1 MELTFFDVE
10 TPNRMQDRVCSIAA
24 VKTDLKGNV
33 IATLDLLID
42 PEEPYDPVN
51 TNIHGI
57 STTHTKGKAN
67 LLDSWSR
74 LAPFFTSDILIAH
87 NAPFDLNVLDKALAY
102 YGIHRKQVNYICTCS
117 AAKSLCV
124 LENYRLSTLCNEFGI
139 ALHHHH
145 KALDDATACK
155 DLFFTLYETGGLT
168 EKNIA
173 PYTPKDFSQK
183 RVKPSGAFMVA
194 MSDLYGIALGINI
207 DSKAWQ
213 DESTGLLDWKKRNQ
227 NNASQPFFKEVFE
240 GIDRILEDGIITE
253 EEVEQLINI
262 SRPFLDT
269 RPEKRETQA
278 TRELIG
284 ILRGIMCDDWLNEK
298 EIRGLKRWLDDQ
310 EQTTDKTMQRVI
322 AEVNEVLADGVVT
335 EEENDRLFELFDTI
349 LNPLNEDD
357 TLAISANKF
366 VLTGG
371 FVSGTK
377 SDIEQMTADN
387 GGTVMG
393 SVSKKVNYV
402 VVGGLGSDAYSFG
415 NYGTKV
421 KKAMELQAD
430 GIPIKIIEEH
440 DLMEAFQ
447 DEK

>member
-1 MELTFFDVE
+1 
-10 TPNRMQDRVCSIAA
+10 
-24 VKTDLKGNV
+24 
-33 IATLDLLID
+33 
-42 PEEPYDPVN
+42 
-51 TNIHGI
+51 
-57 STTHTKGKAN
+57 
-67 LLDSWSR
+67 
-74 LAPFFTSDILIAH
+74 
-87 NAPFDLNVLDKALAY
+87 
-102 YGIHRKQVNYICTCS
+102 
-117 AAKSLCV
+117 
-124 LENYRLSTLCNEFGI
+124 
-139 ALHHHH
+139 
-145 KALDDATACK
+145 
-155 DLFFTLYETGGLT
+155 
-168 EKNIA
+168 
-173 PYTPKDFSQK
+173 
-183 RVKPSGAFMVA
+183 MVA

-240 GIDRILEDGIITE
+240 RIDRILEDGIITE

-262 SRPFLDT
+262 SRPFLDA

-322 AEVNEVLADGVVT
+322 AEVNAVLADGVVT
-335 EEENDRLFELFDTI
+335 EEESDRLFELFDTI

-357 TLAISANKF
+357 TLTISANKF
-366 VLTGG
+366 VLTGD

-377 SDIEQMTADN
+377 SDIKQMIADN

-415 NYGTKV
+415 SYGTKV

-430 GIPIKIIEEH
+430 GIPINIIEEH

-447 DEK
+447 DRK